1 MTIPPPSRFVYRSNA
16 IPISGRVLKI
26 GNDPVSQNLQSPPA
40 SSLSVVG
47 GFCQAISPGSVFRD
61 IFSWGQCVAQSQGEL
76 SGDSKTQ
83 VTTLTSSILNV
94 RAVNRPHIFTSGQLK
109 LTLSSTHPTTG
120 QPSITPREAIFG
132 GDAGMALNKTKIT
145 VTDDL
150 EDFRRMETLE
160 RFESEFQTNEAMYK
174 KYRDRFLTREG
185 KAVAFK
191 QPLPRVQGGYVV
203 GSFVNSIKFG
213 LKKIPGNVL
222 RFDGFGSIHFGEVI
236 MNEYSRRFTLV
247 RLEMGSDVQANV
259 AFAEGEANGSWIP

>member
-40 SSLSVVG
+40 SSLSVAG

-76 SGDSKTQ
+76 SDKAQ

-94 RAVNRPHIFTSGQLK
+94 RAVNRPHIFTAGQLK
-109 LTLSSTHPTTG
+109 LTLSSVHPTVG
-120 QPSITPREAIFG
+120 QPSIVLREAIFG
-132 GDAGMALNKTKIT
+132 GDAGMALNKNKIT

-150 EDFRRMETLE
+150 DDFRRLETLE
-160 RFESEFQTNEAMYK
+160 RFEHEFQTNDAFYK
-174 KYRDRFLTREG
+174 KYRDRFLARDG

-203 GSFVNSIKFG
+203 GSFVSSIKVG
-213 LKKIPGNVL
+213 LKKIPGNVF

-236 MNEYSRRFTLV
+236 MNEYSRRFTMV

-259 AFAEGEANGSWIP
+259 AFAEGDSNGSWIP